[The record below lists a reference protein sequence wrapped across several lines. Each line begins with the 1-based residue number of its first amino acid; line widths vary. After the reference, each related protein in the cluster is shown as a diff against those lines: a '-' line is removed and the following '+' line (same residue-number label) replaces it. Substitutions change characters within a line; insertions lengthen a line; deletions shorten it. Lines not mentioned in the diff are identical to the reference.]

1 MNARGPANWKPA
13 ELTMNST
20 IPTKMTTRSNDV
32 SVRARS
38 TGATSSETMARS
50 SRTAIPHPFQ
60 PRDEAADESRGSRR
74 PYLTEAVRNVATP
87 RPAVKPSY
95 HRGGPALARGER
107 PQGPVREADVTTELL
122 VVGGERQ
129 RAAESG
135 TLNVIEPG
143 TGAPMAEVAEAGPE
157 DARRAVDVALR
168 AFEEGPWP
176 RTSATERGRVLL
188 RASVLVRERLEDLAR
203 LEARNVGKPIGDA
216 RDEIGIVADTL
227 EYWGGAANK
236 ILGETVPVQ
245 DPGLDVTLREPVGVC
260 ALITPWNFP
269 LVIATW
275 KIAPAL
281 ACGNTIIVKPASY
294 TPLSALRLADILVEA
309 GLPPGAI
316 SVLPGPGSA
325 VGNALVTAPRVNKVG
340 FTGSTEVGSKIMAL
354 AARNITRV
362 SLELGGKSA
371 NVVFADADMDTAIER
386 SVWSVF
392 GNTGQDCCARSRVF
406 VEQSAYDDV
415 VAAMAKR
422 TDELRVGPPLAEE
435 TELGPMI
442 SAGQRETSLEY
453 LEIGQKEGARLVTG
467 GDIPQGAGGEGGFY
481 LRPAV
486 LADVRNDTRVAQEEI
501 FGPVACLIPFDT
513 EKEAIRLANETEY
526 GLSGSIWTRDL
537 GRAIRVA
544 KAIRTGV
551 ISVNSSHSVHT
562 EAPFGGYKRSGIGR
576 EMGMHAVNLYT
587 EVKNVY
593 FSEA

>member
-1 MNARGPANWKPA
+1 M
-13 ELTMNST
+13 
-20 IPTKMTTRSNDV
+20 
-32 SVRARS
+32 
-38 TGATSSETMARS
+38 
-50 SRTAIPHPFQ
+50 
-60 PRDEAADESRGSRR
+60 
-74 PYLTEAVRNVATP
+74 
-87 RPAVKPSY
+87 
-95 HRGGPALARGER
+95 
-107 PQGPVREADVTTELL
+107 TTELL
-122 VVGGERQ
+122 VLGGESRP
-129 RAAESG
+129 AAESK
-135 TLNVIEPG
+135 TFAVIEPG

-157 DARRAVDVALR
+157 DARRAVDVAIR
-168 AFEEGPWP
+168 AFDEGPWP
-176 RTSATERGRVLL
+176 KTSATVRGRVLL
-188 RASVLVRERLEDLAR
+188 RASTLVRDRLEDLAR
-203 LEARNVGKPIGDA
+203 LEARNAGKPIRDA

-236 ILGETVPVQ
+236 IFGETVPIQ

-269 LVIATW
+269 LVISTW

-281 ACGNTIIVKPASY
+281 ACGNTIVVKPASY
-294 TPLSALRLADILVEA
+294 TPLSVLRLAEILVEA
-309 GLPPGAI
+309 GLPAEAI

-325 VGNALVTAPRVNKVG
+325 VGNALVTDPRVTKVG

-371 NVVFADADMDTAIER
+371 NVVFADSDMDTAVER

-406 VEQSAYDDV
+406 VERSAYDDV

-422 TDELRVGPPLAEE
+422 THELRVGPPLEEE

-467 GDIPQGAGGEGGFY
+467 GDIPQVAGGEGGFY

-513 EKEAIRLANETEY
+513 EEEAIRLANETEY

>member
-1 MNARGPANWKPA
+1 
-13 ELTMNST
+13 
-20 IPTKMTTRSNDV
+20 
-32 SVRARS
+32 
-38 TGATSSETMARS
+38 MA
-50 SRTAIPHPFQ
+50 I
-60 PRDEAADESRGSRR
+60 
-74 PYLTEAVRNVATP
+74 
-87 RPAVKPSY
+87 
-95 HRGGPALARGER
+95 
-107 PQGPVREADVTTELL
+107 ELL
-122 VVGGERQ
+122 VLGGEGRP
-129 RAAESG
+129 AAEG
-135 TLNVIEPG
+135 KTFAVIEPG
-143 TGAPMAEVAEAGPE
+143 TGALLTEVAEAGPE
-157 DARRAVDVALR
+157 DARRAVDVAVR
-168 AFEEGPWP
+168 AFDEGPWP
-176 RTSATERGRVLL
+176 RTPATLRGRVLL
-188 RASVLVRERLEDLAR
+188 RASAMVRERLEDLAR
-203 LEARNVGKPIGDA
+203 LEARNVGKPIRDA

-236 ILGETVPVQ
+236 IFGETVPVQ

-269 LVIATW
+269 LVISTW

-281 ACGNTIIVKPASY
+281 ACGNTIVVKPASY
-294 TPLSALRLADILVEA
+294 TPLSVLRLAEILVEA
-309 GLPPGAI
+309 GLPPEAI

-325 VGNALVTAPRVNKVG
+325 VGNALVTDPRVNKVG

-354 AARNITRV
+354 VARNITRV

-371 NVVFADADMDTAIER
+371 NVVFADADMVTAVER

-406 VEQSAYDDV
+406 VERSAYDDV

-422 TDELRVGPPLAEE
+422 TDELRVGPPLEEE

-467 GDIPQGAGGEGGFY
+467 GDIPQVTGGEDGFY

-513 EKEAIRLANETEY
+513 EEEAIRLANETEY

>member
-1 MNARGPANWKPA
+1 MI
-13 ELTMNST
+13 S
-20 IPTKMTTRSNDV
+20 
-32 SVRARS
+32 
-38 TGATSSETMARS
+38 
-50 SRTAIPHPFQ
+50 
-60 PRDEAADESRGSRR
+60 
-74 PYLTEAVRNVATP
+74 
-87 RPAVKPSY
+87 
-95 HRGGPALARGER
+95 
-107 PQGPVREADVTTELL
+107 ELL
-122 VVGGERQ
+122 VVGGER
-129 RAAESG
+129 RPAAEDR
-135 TLNVIEPG
+135 TFTVIEPG

-157 DARRAVDVALR
+157 DARRAVDTAVR
-168 AFEEGPWP
+168 AFEAGPWP
-176 RTSATERGRVLL
+176 RTSATARGRVLS

-203 LEARNVGKPIGDA
+203 LEALNAGKPIGDA

-236 ILGETVPVQ
+236 IFGETVPIQ
-245 DPGLDVTLREPVGVC
+245 APGLDVTLREPVGVC

-275 KIAPAL
+275 KISPAL
-281 ACGNTIIVKPASY
+281 ACGNTIVVKPASY
-294 TPLSALRLADILVEA
+294 TPLSVLHLAEILVEA
-309 GLPPGAI
+309 GLPPEAI

-325 VGNALVTAPRVNKVG
+325 VGNALVTDPRVNKVG
-340 FTGSTEVGSKIMAL
+340 FTGSTEVGSRIMAL

-371 NVVFADADMDTAIER
+371 NVIFADADMDKAVER

-406 VEQSAYDDV
+406 VERAAYDDF
-415 VAAMAKR
+415 VAAMATR
-422 TDELRVGPPLAEE
+422 TDELKVGPPLDEE
-435 TELGPMI
+435 TDLGPMI

-453 LEIGQKEGARLVTG
+453 LEIGRKEGARLVTG
-467 GDIPQGAGGEGGFY
+467 GEVPDVTGGEGGFY

-486 LADVRNDTRVAQEEI
+486 LADVANDMRVAQEEI
-501 FGPVACLIPFDT
+501 FGPVACVIPFDS
-513 EKEAIRLANETEY
+513 EEEAVRLANETEY

-544 KAIRTGV
+544 KGIRTGV

-593 FSEA
+593 FSEE

>member
-1 MNARGPANWKPA
+1 
-13 ELTMNST
+13 
-20 IPTKMTTRSNDV
+20 MTTKLLV
-32 SVRARS
+32 L
-38 TGATSSETMARS
+38 GGE
-50 SRTAIPHPFQ
+50 
-60 PRDEAADESRGSRR
+60 G
-74 PYLTEAVRNVATP
+74 
-87 RPAVKPSY
+87 RPA
-95 HRGGPALARGER
+95 
-107 PQGPVREADVTTELL
+107 
-122 VVGGERQ
+122 
-129 RAAESG
+129 AEG
-135 TLNVIEPG
+135 RTFGVIEPG

-157 DARRAVDVALR
+157 DARRAVDVAVR
-168 AFEEGPWP
+168 AFDEGPWP
-176 RTSATERGRVLL
+176 RTSATVRGRVLL
-188 RASVLVRERLEDLAR
+188 RASTLVRERLEDLAR
-203 LEARNVGKPIGDA
+203 LEARNVGKPIRDA

-236 ILGETVPVQ
+236 IFGETVPIQ

-269 LVIATW
+269 LVISTW

-281 ACGNTIIVKPASY
+281 ACGNTIVVKPASY
-294 TPLSALRLADILVEA
+294 TPLSVLRLAEILVEA
-309 GLPPGAI
+309 GLPPEAI

-325 VGNALVTAPRVNKVG
+325 VGNALVTDPRVNKVG

-467 GDIPQGAGGEGGFY
+467 GDIPQVAGGEGGFY

-513 EKEAIRLANETEY
+513 EEEAIRLANQTEY